1 MSKYTITLNDG
12 SQLDDLT
19 MNGSMFVS
27 KTEITPEKLR
37 PEALAAVTVTEIDG
51 STTTETQLQNAVCDN
66 ILHWPEGWL
75 FNLRQPTAEEMER
88 KALETRLDEAETALF
103 ELAAMIG
110 GGM

>member
-27 KTEITPEKLR
+27 KTEI
-37 PEALAAVTVTEIDG
+37 DG
-51 STTTETQLQNAVCDN
+51 STTTETQLQNAVCDK